1 MITKICTLLL
11 FFFLWHIIFFIKQI
25 FSSFHQVDESSV
37 EILHIVSGPDS
48 MVQNS
53 HVDSYRYPRAGMRIF
68 SLELSNFA
76 KLFFLPGSYTTY
88 F

>member
-1 MITKICTLLL
+1 ML

>member
-1 MITKICTLLL
+1 M
-11 FFFLWHIIFFIKQI
+11 

-76 KLFFLPGSYTTY
+76 
-88 F
+88 